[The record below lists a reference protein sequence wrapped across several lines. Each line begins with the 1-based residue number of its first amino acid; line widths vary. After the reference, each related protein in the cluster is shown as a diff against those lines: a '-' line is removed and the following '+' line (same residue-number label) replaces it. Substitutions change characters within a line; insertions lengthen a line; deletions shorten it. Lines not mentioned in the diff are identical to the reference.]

1 MEILGINFDKQCSI
15 IKHCKER
22 EKIVY
27 RRSALIKKVGGK
39 RWGANKKIKLQLYKQ
54 YIRPVLE
61 YGNVVTSKSCITAK
75 GILGLAERRALRS
88 ITRAEW
94 GTSNEKLY
102 QLAQIEKIDER
113 IDRLAAYTWSKMQAN
128 ETRWQVQIDRLKT
141 LT

>member
-1 MEILGINFDKQCSI
+1 MITNWCNQWKIKLNPNKTQYVIFKKNIKQEEEKLNLYIGTTIIKSSENMKILGINFDKQCSM

-61 YGNVVTSKSCITAK
+61 YGNMVTSKSCITAK
-75 GILGLAERRALRS
+75 GILGLAERTALRS
-88 ITRAEW
+88 ITTAE
-94 GTSNEKLY
+94 
-102 QLAQIEKIDER
+102 
-113 IDRLAAYTWSKMQAN
+113 
-128 ETRWQVQIDRLKT
+128 
-141 LT
+141 